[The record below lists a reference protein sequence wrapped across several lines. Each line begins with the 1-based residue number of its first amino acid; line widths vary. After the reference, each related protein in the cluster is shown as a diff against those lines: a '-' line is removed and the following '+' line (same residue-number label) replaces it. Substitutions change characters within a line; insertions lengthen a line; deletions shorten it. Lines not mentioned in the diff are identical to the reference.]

1 MSKRVSLVL
10 LFSCA
15 LVGAGAL
22 TACSTGALPGGSAA
36 APGSASAPTKPAQ
49 NAAAVGD
56 DLIAVPKDCPKGSEV
71 SALVGFTVPDASEGR
86 SSQGLACSYVGTST
100 ANIVEI
106 NFYSTRPGTTA
117 ASVKAE
123 LDAQNS
129 EGAII
134 APVPGLG
141 DAAYS
146 GTIPTG
152 GVALLV
158 WNKGVEFSV
167 VDAHDVDGLR
177 RLALGILA
185 G

>member
-1 MSKRVSLVL
+1 MSKRVSVAL
-10 LFSCA
+10 LFCCA

-22 TACSTGALPGGSAA
+22 TGCSAGALPGGSTA
-36 APGSASAPTKPAQ
+36 APGGTTAPTRSAQ
-49 NAAAVGD
+49 KAAPVGD
-56 DLIAVPKDCPKGSEV
+56 DLIAVPKDCPKGAEV
-71 SALVGFTVPDASEGR
+71 SSLIGFTVPDASEGR

-106 NFYSTRPGTTA
+106 NFYSTRPATTA

-129 EGAII
+129 KGAII
-134 APVPGLG
+134 APVAGLG

-177 RLALGILA
+177 RVALGILA